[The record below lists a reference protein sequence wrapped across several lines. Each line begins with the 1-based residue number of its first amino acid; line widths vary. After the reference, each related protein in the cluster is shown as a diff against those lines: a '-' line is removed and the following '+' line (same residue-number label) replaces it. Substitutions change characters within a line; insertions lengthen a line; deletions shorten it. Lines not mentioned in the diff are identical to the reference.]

1 MQDFDT
7 RYNQPGGGFVSGLLF
22 GAAVGAALGVIFAPR
37 AGSDTRRQIAE
48 SGKTLREGALRTY
61 EQARDGANSAVN
73 KARGAYDRGREA
85 FDRTRRDGQQD
96 NLAVGDNLGD
106 RVSSSSQH
114 VMPRL
119 SPPLGEHATDVAC
132 PNRSDLHYQL
142 QSV

>member
-1 MQDFDT
+1 MQDYDT
-7 RYNQPGGGFVSGLLF
+7 RYNQGNGGGFVSGLLF

-85 FDRTRRDGQQD
+85 FDRTRRDVE
-96 NLAVGDNLGD
+96 NT
-106 RVSSSSQH
+106 VSDAANEASDVLSGGSF
-114 VMPRL
+114 PR
-119 SPPLGEHATDVAC
+119 A
-132 PNRSDLHYQL
+132 
-142 QSV
+142 